1 MNAGFIILRVAFLG
15 RRDAQKE
22 YKNIYKRD
30 DDDAQNERDG
40 AAAAQLRRSNSSVAV
55 QHYNLALKWSSHRRV
70 PFRAAAPR

>member
-1 MNAGFIILRVAFLG
+1 MLVSSFCASRFSEDAT
-15 RRDAQKE
+15 RR
-22 YKNIYKRD
+22 KNIRIYKRD